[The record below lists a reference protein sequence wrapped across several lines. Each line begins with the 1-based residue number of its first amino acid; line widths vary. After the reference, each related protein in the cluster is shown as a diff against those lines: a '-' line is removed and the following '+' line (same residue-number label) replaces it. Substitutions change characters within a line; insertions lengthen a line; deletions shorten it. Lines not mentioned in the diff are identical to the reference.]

1 MDNAEQDRT
10 VPETK
15 PTVAT
20 PGRPEASTNKFAIA
34 RMANKQRKKRA
45 HRRTLR
51 RSNTKG

>member
-1 MDNAEQDRT
+1 MDNVDQEKA

-15 PTVAT
+15 PAGAA
-20 PGRPEASTNKFAIA
+20 PGRSEPSSNKFAVA